1 MWTDAPWEPRKWQR
15 EALPVAIHSLR
26 SRKNPIIS
34 AIMGAGKSILLAE
47 LIHQALKKLRPGY
60 KIVVVAPRQNLI
72 RQLSATIRI
81 RCGEDNVGCYY
92 ADEKDL
98 DKPVIVTT
106 FVSAPT
112 IAEEINVAMLIGDE
126 VHGTEAEHFKNSY
139 EHLDPACAIG
149 FTATPYR
156 SDENETLSLWDEVIY
171 RYSAADALSDK
182 VIVPW
187 KLIHW
192 DGEGSSNTDL
202 VCLNLIKK
210 MDGPGVVSALNI
222 QDAEAYAAYLTEGNV
237 PAKAIHSLMRKDLRE
252 QLLKEL
258 EEGAVKCLVHVSL
271 LSEGVDMPWLRW
283 LCLRRPV
290 GARVR
295 FVQEVGRVLRAH
307 PGKELAYIIDPHDLF
322 GMHTLSNPEKLGEVL
337 TREEKEYEDELVKLT
352 KDENEKELV
361 RKMPPARA
369 FNVVDSYI
377 VNLLSVFRMAE
388 ICPPPNKWEEKEW
401 RGGSPTER
409 QLEALEKCKWLTR
422 YLPKEVR
429 VPFKLLVEKA
439 SEYNK
444 GTVND
449 MLQICWGLGK
459 ASKNARRRGRASKY
473 EYNYKLPPL
482 RYPRPDFPIQTML
495 FVMENN

>member
-1 MWTDAPWEPRKWQR
+1 MWANAPWEPRKWQA
-15 EALPVAIHSLR
+15 EALPIAIASLR
-26 SRKNPIIS
+26 SGKNPIIS

-47 LIHQALKKLRPGY
+47 LVYQALKKLRPGH

-72 RQLSATIRI
+72 RQLSTTIKI
-81 RCGEDNVGCYY
+81 RCGADQVGCYY
-92 ADEKDL
+92 SDEKDL
-98 DKPVIVTT
+98 DKAVIVTT
-106 FVSAPT
+106 FVSAPK
-112 IAEEINVAMLIGDE
+112 IADQIKVAMLIGDE
-126 VHGTEAEHFKNSY
+126 VHGTEADHFKNSY

-156 SDENETLSLWDEVIY
+156 SNENESLTLWDEVIY
-171 RYSAADALSDK
+171 RYSAADALGDK

-192 DGEGSSNTDL
+192 DGQGSSDTDL
-202 VCLNLIKK
+202 VCYNLIGK

-222 QDAEAYAAYLTEGNV
+222 QDAEAYAAYLMEKNV
-237 PAKAIHSLMRKDLRE
+237 PAKAIHSQMRKELRQ

-258 EEGAVKCLVHVSL
+258 EEGSIKCLVHVSL
-271 LSEGVDMPWLRW
+271 LAEGVDMPWLKW

-295 FVQEVGRVLRAH
+295 FVQEVGRVLRSH
-307 PGKELAYIIDPHDLF
+307 PGKEFAYIIDPHDLF

-361 RKMPPARA
+361 RVMPPARA

-377 VNLLSVFRMAE
+377 VNLISVFRVAG
-388 ICPPPNKWEEKEW
+388 ICSAPNKWDEKEW
-401 RGGSPTER
+401 RGGSPTAK
-409 QLEALEKCKWLTR
+409 QLEALKKCKWLTR
-422 YLPKEVR
+422 YLPEGVR
-429 VPFKLLVEKA
+429 VPFKLLMEKA
-439 SEYNK
+439 SDYNK

-449 MLQICWGLGK
+449 MLQICWGLG
-459 ASKNARRRGRASKY
+459 RASQGARKNKQHY
-473 EYNYKLPPL
+473 FLPPI